1 MSWASLSM
9 HSKTLRFT
17 LWPHGTR
24 SFTTR
29 LLLFAKDISY
39 ATIKHCFLAFNSV
52 FFVYMGKG
60 TVSIRIVG
68 SLSLFKDCK
77 NSVLL
82 WFYHPTGCFPRLSLF
97 SGLAQ
102 IWRCPSCS
110 TSINELS
117 SAVKSAN
124 RGGNHYVGQI
134 RNNLLEYRK
143 YLARYRLR
151 NGTGPRPNPL
161 TLH

>member
-17 LWPHGTR
+17 RWPHGSR

-29 LLLFAKDISY
+29 FLLFAKDISY
-39 ATIKHCFLAFNSV
+39 ATIKHCFLALNSV
-52 FFVYMGKG
+52 FFVYMCKG
-60 TVSIRIVG
+60 TALIRIVG
-68 SLSLFKDCK
+68 SLSFFKGCK

-82 WFYHPTGCFPRLSLF
+82 WLYYPTGGFPRLSLF

-110 TSINELS
+110 TLINEWS
-117 SAVKSAN
+117 SAVKSVN
-124 RGGNHYVGQI
+124 RGGNHYVRQI
-134 RNNLLEYRK
+134 RSNLLEYRK
-143 YLARYRLR
+143 YLVRYRLR

>member
-17 LWPHGTR
+17 RWPHGSR

-29 LLLFAKDISY
+29 FLLFAKEISY

-52 FFVYMGKG
+52 FFVYMCKDIAL
-60 TVSIRIVG
+60 IRIFG
-68 SLSLFKDCK
+68 SLSLFKDRK

-82 WFYHPTGCFPRLSLF
+82 WFYYSTGCFTHLSLY
-97 SGLAQ
+97 SGLAH

-110 TSINELS
+110 TSINEWS
-117 SAVKSAN
+117 SAVKSVN
-124 RGGNHYVGQI
+124 LGGNQYVRQI
-134 RNNLLEYRK
+134 RSDLLEFRK
-143 YLARYRLR
+143 YLAWYRLQ
-151 NGTGPRPNPL
+151 NGSGPRLNPMISY
-161 TLH
+161 